1 MREFGTS
8 KVFAGLLA
16 IGIAVFGTDVVGQGK
31 GNGGRGKHGKP
42 VERGSR
48 AGEHPGRSI
57 QHQVTQQQAVQPNR
71 GTDRRAEMRQRMQQ
85 IQQQRQQQA
94 QQWGHQNR
102 GIDRR
107 ARMQQTQQQRQQQAQ
122 QWAKQY
128 PSNLRRA
135 QTQQRMQQIPQQ
147 RIQQAPQWAQ
157 QHRGSDRRAQMRRR
171 MQQIQLQHQQQA
183 PQWVRQKGGNERRAQ
198 IQQRLEQIQ
207 QQRQQY
213 ASERYLRGRGNGRRS
228 SIGDRQNFQSQIVPQ
243 PKANDRFT
251 QMANRRDW
259 SEDRFRGGRRGRNL
273 YSNQQLVAF
282 NDSWPKN
289 DRQMRR
295 AEVHARN
302 AERRAWRNRDSWSS
316 NAGVY
321 WQLQTYSRTYR
332 PRTFYDSYVYGSTYQ
347 EPYSYSG
354 RYSVDRNYPYY
365 AERSNS
371 YYSNVYEEPYYD
383 YGEYDRPSAVDIF
396 RQVIFAVLGGGT
408 PALQYEPY
416 YDSGYGSDNL
426 SYARSYMSY
435 KSGNYYP
442 VDYAYTKDPSYY
454 DPYFYQDPHYAEVLP
469 IQYFVADQPGGG
481 LFRQMFT
488 QLLAVG
494 YDQGFQDGVAARAT
508 AGSEPVFYDPYAY
521 NNVTYDPYSVSLG
534 DNRRCLSRG
543 YVLGFEDALNE
554 MDGYEQF
561 RNGGVDL
568 ISVLIGTVSQLM

>member
-16 IGIAVFGTDVVGQGK
+16 IGIAVFGTDVIGQGK

-94 QQWGHQNR
+94 QQWGQQNR
-102 GIDRR
+102 GIERRAQIQQPMRQIQQQRVQAPQAQQNRGYDRR
-107 ARMQQTQQQRQQQAQ
+107 AQM
-122 QWAKQY
+122 
-128 PSNLRRA
+128 
-135 QTQQRMQQIPQQ
+135 QQRMQQIQLQ
-147 RIQQAPQWAQ
+147 RQQQAAQWAQ
-157 QHRGSDRRAQMRRR
+157 QNRGSDRRAQM
-171 MQQIQLQHQQQA
+171 QQRLERVQHHRQQYGA
-183 PQWVRQKGGNERRAQ
+183 HRDWRGWGNERRSSFRDGQ
-198 IQQRLEQIQ
+198 NIQP
-207 QQRQQY
+207 
-213 ASERYLRGRGNGRRS
+213 
-228 SIGDRQNFQSQIVPQ
+228 QIVPQ
-243 PKANDRFT
+243 PKAKDWFT

-273 YSNQQLVAF
+273 YSDRQSVAS

-289 DRQMRR
+289 YGQMRR

-302 AERRAWRNRDSWSS
+302 AERRAWRNRDSWSP

-321 WQLQTYSRTYR
+321 WQPETYSRTYR
-332 PRTFYDSYVYGSTYQ
+332 PRTFYDSYVYGSTYR

-371 YYSNVYEEPYYD
+371 YYNNVYEEPYYD
-383 YGEYDRPSAVDIF
+383 YGKYDRPSAADIF
-396 RQVIFAVLGGGT
+396 RHVIFAVLGGGT
-408 PALQYEPY
+408 SALQYDPY
-416 YDSGYGSDNL
+416 YDSGYGSDSL
-426 SYARSYMSY
+426 AYAPSYVRY